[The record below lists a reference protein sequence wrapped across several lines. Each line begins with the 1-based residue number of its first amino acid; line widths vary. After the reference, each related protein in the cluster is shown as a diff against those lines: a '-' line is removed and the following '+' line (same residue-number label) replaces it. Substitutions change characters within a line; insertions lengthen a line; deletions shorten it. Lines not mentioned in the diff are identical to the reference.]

1 MCPIN
6 RLACLTERLILI
18 RLRRSIACSIAHE
31 ILRRVV
37 PVGSA
42 PAGGVTTGH
51 VTESVFLPLLQINL

>member
-1 MCPIN
+1 MCPSN
-6 RLACLTERLILI
+6 NSACLAERLILI
-18 RLRRSIACSIAHE
+18 RLRRSIARSIAHE

-51 VTESVFLPLLQINL
+51 VTESVLLLLLQVNL